1 MMTLKMLL
9 IPLLLLFSRVSEAL
23 VPPSPLIVLPN
34 VTQSL
39 EEDEPLDDTSLDIA
53 VRLDNVSTGPTA
65 SSLAV
70 FNSSLASTNI
80 STEIKYDCQDRYG
93 SNLNLGSCQ
102 TAALSI
108 QYRLERP
115 GTWGPRGNPI
125 RYDFPLPQRWVS
137 CT

>member
-1 MMTLKMLL
+1 MTLKMLL
-9 IPLLLLFSRVSEAL
+9 IPFLLLFSRVSEAL
-23 VPPSPLIVLPN
+23 VPLSPLNVLPN
-34 VTQSL
+34 VTQSP
-39 EEDEPLDDTSLDIA
+39 EEDEPVDDTSLDIVA
-53 VRLDNVSTGPTA
+53 GVGNISTGPTA

-80 STEIKYDCQDRYG
+80 STDVKYDCQDRYG

-108 QYRLERP
+108 QYQLKRLC
-115 GTWGPRGNPI
+115 TWGPRGTAV